1 MTPTPVSKKHLA
13 LLAALSQ
20 NRGEI
25 DPARLAELLRRIAA
39 LETAAAS

>member
-1 MTPTPVSKKHLA
+1 VSKKHLA

-25 DPARLAELLRRIAA
+25 DPVRLQDLLRRIAA
-39 LETAAAS
+39 FERPTAS